1 MNSLRILDIFIGN
14 KCNLSCFQCDTRSD
28 IVKSKSLDPSME
40 SIKQGIVLAREHFT
54 IEHYSLLGG
63 EPLFYMDKITEII
76 AFIRSLDST
85 TPILLPT
92 NGKMIDKKSDELAKL
107 ISQYNLTLMV
117 CNHFSAFDDKT
128 LSNELTTDVDKF
140 INKMGLVESKSHLF
154 FDQIIEDGI
163 YLNSAGQISVFFRDQ
178 DYFQSHYYMDNNK
191 PKPFAS
197 NDPDAS
203 YANGC
208 CSPFCSF
215 LRDGK
220 LYKCAALATVRTLL
234 AHHDNLDDPA
244 WEKYLN
250 YEPLDLTNCTQEQ
263 VADFSNT
270 KYRSIKECDMCPSQ
284 SKSFTKTKAT
294 VISIKEIT

>member
-1 MNSLRILDIFIGN
+1 MNSIKILDIFIGN

-28 IVKSKSLDPSME
+28 IVKSKSFDPTIE
-40 SIKQGIVLAREHFT
+40 SIKQGIMLAQQHFT

-63 EPLFYMDKITEII
+63 EPLFYMDTVKELV
-76 AFIRSLDST
+76 AFIRNFDTT

-92 NGKMIDKKSDELAKL
+92 NGKMIAKKADELASL
-107 ISQYNLTLMV
+107 VSQYNLTLMV
-117 CNHFSAFDDKT
+117 CNHFSAFEDKI

-140 INKMGLVESKSHLF
+140 VKQLGLTESKQHTF
-154 FDQIIEDGI
+154 FEQVIDEGVYVNQQG
-163 YLNSAGQISVFFRDQ
+163 NVTVFFRDQ
-178 DYFQSHYYMDNNK
+178 DYFQSNYYLDNSK

-197 NDPDAS
+197 GDPDAS

-215 LRDGK
+215 LRDNK
-220 LYKCAALATVRTLL
+220 LYKCAALATVKTLL
-234 AHHDNLDDPA
+234 THYDNLDDPA

-250 YEPLDLTNCTQEQ
+250 YQPLDLVNCTPEE
-263 VADFSNT
+263 VAEFSNT
-270 KYRSIKECDMCPSQ
+270 KYRSIEQCDMCPSQ

-294 VISIKEIT
+294 VIPIKEVS

>member
-1 MNSLRILDIFIGN
+1 MNSIKILDIFIGN

-28 IVKSKSLDPSME
+28 IVKSKSFDPSIE
-40 SIKQGIVLAREHFT
+40 SIKQGITLAQQYFN

-63 EPLFYMDKITEII
+63 EPLFYMDKVKEIV
-76 AFIRSLDST
+76 AFIRSFDST

-92 NGKMIDKKSDELAKL
+92 NGKMIDKKANELSAL

-117 CNHFSAFDDKT
+117 CNHFSAFEDKT
-128 LSNELTTDVDKF
+128 LSTELTANVVKF
-140 INKMGLVESKSHLF
+140 VKQMRLTESKQHLF
-154 FDQIIEDGI
+154 FDQIIDKGLYVNEQGKVT
-163 YLNSAGQISVFFRDQ
+163 LFFRDQ
-178 DYFQSHYYMDNNK
+178 DYFQSNYYLENNK

-197 NDPDAS
+197 GDSDAS

-215 LRDGK
+215 LRDSK

-234 AHHDNLDDPA
+234 EHHDSLNDPA

-250 YEPLDLTNCTQEQ
+250 YEPLDLTNCTPEE
-263 VADFSNT
+263 VAHFSNT
-270 KYRSIKECDMCPSQ
+270 KYRSIEQCDMCPSQ

-294 VISIKEIT
+294 VIPIKEVS

>member
-1 MNSLRILDIFIGN
+1 MNSIKILDIFIGN

-28 IVKSKSLDPSME
+28 IVKTKSFDPSIE
-40 SIKQGIVLAREHFT
+40 SIKQGITLAQQHFT

-63 EPLFYMDKITEII
+63 EPLFYMDKVKEIVT
-76 AFIRSLDST
+76 FIRSVDST

-92 NGKMIDKKSDELAKL
+92 NGKMIGRKADELAALVK
-107 ISQYNLTLMV
+107 QYNLTLMI
-117 CNHFSAFDDKT
+117 CNHFSAFEDTT
-128 LSNELTTDVDKF
+128 LSDELTADVSSF
-140 INKMGLVESKSHLF
+140 IKQMELTESKQHTF
-154 FDQIIEDGI
+154 FDQVIDKGLYVNEHGK
-163 YLNSAGQISVFFRDQ
+163 ATVFFRDQ
-178 DYFQSHYYMDNNK
+178 DYFQSNYYLENNK

-197 NDPDAS
+197 GDSDAS

-215 LRDGK
+215 LRDSK

-234 AHHDNLDDPA
+234 EHHDSLNDPA

-250 YEPLDLTNCTQEQ
+250 YEPLDLANCTPEQ

-270 KYRSIKECDMCPSQ
+270 KYRSIEQCDMCPSQ

-294 VISIKEIT
+294 VIPIKEVS